1 MMYLFIVLS
10 FNQLWLQPEMEELR
24 TAFNKLKKLSLRG
37 IFVEFDMLWMT
48 AFLVAAPSIEKLRIQ
63 VWEHACDVGEFR
75 GRRYRG
81 RATPQWEMR
90 FDGSENRLLK
100 ELEFGGFRALEQQF
114 TFIRSM
120 LERSPNLQKIILKGD
135 EDCSYCD
142 ALDASL
148 RPSKFPKK
156 DDQEMVVERIRD
168 AIFKPE
174 IIFDEDCC

>member
-1 MMYLFIVLS
+1 
-10 FNQLWLQPEMEELR
+10 MEELR
-24 TAFNKLKKLSLRG
+24 TAFNNLKKLSLRG

-75 GRRYRG
+75 GRRYRDRG
-81 RATPQWEMR
+81 TPEWQMR
-90 FDGSENRLLK
+90 FVGSGNRLLK
-100 ELEFGGFRALEQQF
+100 ELVLGGFRSLEQQF

-120 LERSPNLQKIILKGD
+120 LERSPNLQKIILRGD
-135 EDCSYCD
+135 EDCSFCD

-156 DDQEMVVERIRD
+156 DDQEMVVE
-168 AIFKPE
+168 
-174 IIFDEDCC
+174 

>member
-1 MMYLFIVLS
+1 
-10 FNQLWLQPEMEELR
+10 
-24 TAFNKLKKLSLRG
+24 
-37 IFVEFDMLWMT
+37 
-48 AFLVAAPSIEKLRIQ
+48 
-63 VWEHACDVGEFR
+63 
-75 GRRYRG
+75 
-81 RATPQWEMR
+81 MR

-100 ELEFGGFRALEQQF
+100 ELEFGGFRSLEQQF

-156 DDQEMVVERIRD
+156 DGQEMVVGRIRD